1 MTSRVA
7 LVVERRACRR
17 EEIAACVAEAGLRAV
32 FAESC
37 AAVEAAGRCSPD
49 LVLLIA
55 TSQDPADDLSCL
67 ARVKAAIFGPR
78 FIFVTS
84 TSSEEVAIAAL
95 NAGAERYVKEPWTAK
110 MLASAMRDLL
120 APDAGDFGDLS
131 DCSGLRHTGR
141 FVGRGAA
148 SQQLRSQLA
157 RISPTDSS
165 VLITGETGTG
175 KDVVA
180 ELIHLNSKRADKPFV
195 CLNTAALPDAL
206 VENELFGHERGAYTG
221 AVAAQDGKL
230 VAADGGTLFLD
241 EIGDVSL
248 AVQAKLLRAIESK
261 TIYRV
266 GGTRSVRFNAR
277 IIAATNQDLERAAN
291 ESRFRSDLY
300 YRLNVIR
307 MRLPPLR
314 DRAEDIPLLVNHYLR
329 RLNRDMGRSIR
340 GLSPRAMET
349 LCAYDWPGNV
359 RELRNAVEALLVNLA
374 PETTGIVDIPSD
386 VMRQLAFAVGAPTT
400 ERERLLQTLT
410 ATNWNK
416 SKAAS
421 QLHWS
426 RMTLYRKMHEHK
438 VELRR

>member
-1 MTSRVA
+1 MILRAA
-7 LVVERRACRR
+7 LVVERSASRR
-17 EEIAACVAEAGLRAV
+17 EEIGQCVSRAGFKPV
-32 FAESC
+32 FAGPEV
-37 AAVEAAGRCSPD
+37 AAEIARQQAPD
-49 LVLLIA
+49 LVLLVA
-55 TSQDPADDLSCL
+55 TSADPASDLTCL
-67 ARVKAAIFGPR
+67 SRLRALLGGTR
-78 FIFVTS
+78 FLFLAS
-84 TSSEEVAIAAL
+84 LSSEDLAIAAL
-95 NAGAERYVKEPWTAK
+95 NSGAERYVKEPWT
-110 MLASAMRDLL
+110 SAMLVQAL
-120 APDAGDFGDLS
+120 VELQGS
-131 DCSGLRHTGR
+131 DVSNQDDCGGLRHSGR
-141 FVGRGAA
+141 YVGRGVA
-148 SQQLRSQLA
+148 SKQLRTQLA

-206 VENELFGHERGAYTG
+206 FENELFGHERGAYTG

-230 VAADGGTLFLD
+230 VAADGGTLLLD

-266 GGTRSVRFNAR
+266 GGTRSIRFDAR

-291 ESRFRSDLY
+291 EARFRSDLY

-314 DRAEDIPLLVNHYLR
+314 ERVEDIPLLINHYLR
-329 RLNRDMGRSIR
+329 QFNREMGRSIR

-349 LCAYDWPGNV
+349 LCAYHWPGNV

-374 PETTGIVDIPSD
+374 PETTGIVDLPSE
-386 VMRQLAFAVGAPTT
+386 VIRQLAFAVGAPTS
-400 ERERLLQTLT
+400 ERDRVLQALK